1 MPELETLTVEKEKG
15 SEGAVSAVVVVEW
28 VVLVVLRE
36 VSVRVSVLLLACVE
50 AMVAM
55 VVKSWDWSHA
65 CVILCLERETRK
77 GGCE

>member
-36 VSVRVSVLLLACVE
+36 VSVRVSVFLLA
-50 AMVAM
+50 
-55 VVKSWDWSHA
+55 
-65 CVILCLERETRK
+65 
-77 GGCE
+77 